1 MMAAPDTTGP
11 FKPDPQ
17 TAAAFLTWWFERC
30 TRGVIEIGWLTPGT
44 RDLNQFRRFILRDVE
59 AAAAFAAE
67 QNAVAGANVYFRA
80 CTVNPAFGRT
90 TDEAF
95 LQAPGPWCDHDSQ
108 AAIAALAANS
118 LPIKPTGWVITGR
131 SPHMRAQTYW
141 HADSVITDASAVRDF
156 NKRLCATFA
165 GDPAATNPSRLM
177 RLPGSIAWPVKQG
190 RETELTSFERP
201 TDKRPAFIP
210 LGALAS
216 TLPPL
221 PAPPQPPTSLPDGD
235 RAPLQPGA
243 ATWAQAALQRECEAI
258 RNAPDGAKHPTLNKA
273 AYSVGGLVAGGMLD
287 GQEAYNALRA
297 ALESI
302 RHRCDDFAHA
312 ERTLV
317 GSFKDGQAAPR
328 PGPQAWTGIDFGAE
342 AEAEPAHDPET
353 GEILGEQPKP
363 NPPNPPKP
371 SRAIR
376 LLTMAEVEA
385 MPPPQWLIHGV
396 IPRGG
401 LVIPYG
407 PPKAGKTFLV
417 TAWGLH
423 VAAGLEWCGRPVT
436 QGAVVHVVG
445 EGLGGFAARVTVMRE
460 AYGIPVDAPFFV
472 VPRAVNFR
480 EDGAVKELVAAI
492 EAALPHGLKLALIV
506 IDTLARA
513 MPGVDENSAQEV
525 GLVIARCDA
534 VKEHFGATV
543 MPVHHT
549 GKDTER
555 GMRGSNA
562 LLGAVDASYLI
573 QRAGKNVVRLKNDA
587 MKDAEE
593 FSDMLFDMEQVHVGL
608 RSSLV
613 PRLRDTTRGRPE
625 DPEKPSADEMRMR
638 VLLVMSEARL
648 DVMRF
653 ADVARA
659 FGLPSGRAQDELR
672 NIIPLGF
679 ENAVQVGA
687 HRLWKSAQ
695 GTAKTAP
702 LMVHRSSQDDD

>member
-1 MMAAPDTTGP
+1 MMAATDTSGP

-17 TAAAFLTWWFERC
+17 TAAAFLGWWFERC

-59 AAAAFAAE
+59 GAAAFAAE

-80 CTVNPAFGRT
+80 CTVSPAFGRT

-108 AAIAALAANS
+108 EAIKALANNQ

-131 SPHMRAQTYW
+131 SPHIRAQTYW
-141 HADSVITDASAVRDF
+141 HADGPITDAAMLRDL
-156 NKRLCATFA
+156 NKRLCVAFS
-165 GDPAATNPSRLM
+165 GDTAATNPSRLM
-177 RLPGSIAWPVKQG
+177 RMPGSIAWPVKAG
-190 RETELTSFERP
+190 RQTELTAFEQPQDGRRKLIPVSFMAE
-201 TDKRPAFIP
+201 A
-210 LGALAS
+210 
-216 TLPPL
+216 LPPL
-221 PAPPQPPTSLPDGD
+221 AQQKPVDPPGGFGGTSDAGSL
-235 RAPLQPGA
+235 
-243 ATWAQAALQRECEAI
+243 TWAARALERECLAI
-258 RNAPDGAKHPTLNKA
+258 RCAPDGSKHAVLNKA
-273 AYSVGGLVAGGMLD
+273 AYSIGGLVAGGMLD
-287 GQEAYNALRA
+287 ATAALAALRA

-302 RHRCDDFAHA
+302 RHRCDDFGHA
-312 ERTLV
+312 ERTLE
-317 GSFKDGQAAPR
+317 GSFRDGVNAPR
-328 PGPQAWTGIDFGAE
+328 AGAHAWTGIDFGADEERPE
-342 AEAEPAHDPET
+342 AAHDPET
-353 GEILGEQPKP
+353 GEIHEDEP
-363 NPPNPPKP
+363 PPKAKP
-371 SRAIR
+371 GRGIR

-385 MPPPQWLIHGV
+385 LPPPQWLIHGV
-396 IPRGG
+396 IPRSG

-407 PPKAGKTFLV
+407 PPKAGKTFIV

-423 VAAGLEWCGRPVT
+423 VAAGLEWCGKPVT
-436 QGAVVHVVG
+436 QGAVVYVVG
-445 EGLGGFAARVTVMRE
+445 EGLGGFATRLAVMRE
-460 AYGIPVDAPFFV
+460 AYGIPSTAPFFV

-480 EDGAVKELVAAI
+480 DDNAVKELVAAI
-492 EAALPHGLKLALIV
+492 EAALPPGVTLALIV

-513 MPGVDENSAQEV
+513 MPGVDENSAQEI

-573 QRAGKNVVRLKNDA
+573 QRAGKGVVRLKNDA

-593 FSDMLFDMEQVHVGL
+593 FADMLFDMEQVHVGL

-613 PRLRDTTRGRPE
+613 PRLRDTTKGRPD
-625 DPEKPSADEMRMR
+625 DPEKPSTDEMRMR
-638 VLLVMSEARL
+638 VLLVMNDACL
-648 DVMRF
+648 DTMRF

-659 FGLPSGRAQDELR
+659 FGLPSGRAQDDLR
-672 NIIPLGF
+672 AIIPLGA
-679 ENAVQVGA
+679 EYAVQVGA
-687 HRLWKSAQ
+687 YLLWKSAQ

-702 LMVHRSSQDDD
+702 LMVHRRLKNDD